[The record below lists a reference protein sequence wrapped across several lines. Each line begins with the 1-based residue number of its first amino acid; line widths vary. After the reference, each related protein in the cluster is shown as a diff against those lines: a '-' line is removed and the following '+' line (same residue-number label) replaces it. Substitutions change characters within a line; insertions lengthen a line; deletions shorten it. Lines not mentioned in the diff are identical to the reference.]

1 MNRAWGGRAGY
12 VTVMCAVIVAA
23 TAGCGSDDPGS
34 GAASVSAVPTSTD
47 VPAKSTAPDPLGSE
61 LSFTGDGQTAAR
73 VTVLNFDPA
82 AAPEAPAP
90 PGGGHW
96 VGAEVQTCIDGAEA
110 PIGVGWS
117 QWSVLD
123 ATNGRYPASSL
134 TYNQFPRPEYP
145 VGSEVVNVGEC
156 VRGWVVFPVAD
167 GAAID
172 RVRYTPNQ
180 SVNATWSTV
189 GATPPA
195 PPAAATPV
203 QEAPPV
209 EAAPEP
215 DPVVVETTEEAEPA
229 QSSAGVV
236 TVGQPC
242 SSVSDIGTDV
252 NTGGDIVCVYMGAGG
267 GTKWVMSAPI
277 SGVNNPG
284 EACDQATENV
294 SSTPAGK
301 AIMCAGGEWVYGP

>member
-23 TAGCGSDDPGS
+23 TAGCGSDSADAS
-34 GAASVSAVPTSTD
+34 SSSAAPTSTD
-47 VPAKSTAPDPLGSE
+47 VPAKSTEPDPLGSE
-61 LSFTGDGQTAAR
+61 LSFTGDGETAAR

-96 VGAEVQTCIDGAEA
+96 VGAEVQTCVDAA
-110 PIGVGWS
+110 MVPTAVSWS
-117 QWSVLD
+117 EWSVLD

-180 SVNATWSTV
+180 SVNATWSTA
-189 GATPPA
+189 GATPP
-195 PPAAATPV
+195 V
-203 QEAPPV
+203 QESPPV
-209 EAAPEP
+209 EAAREP
-215 DPVVVETTEEAEPA
+215 DPVIVETIEEAEPA
-229 QSSAGVV
+229 QSPTGVAA
-236 TVGQPC
+236 VGQPC
-242 SSVSDIGTDV
+242 SSPSDIGTDV
-252 NTGGDIVCVYMGAGG
+252 NTGDDIVCVYMGAGG

-277 SGVNNPG
+277 SGINNVG
-284 EACDQATENV
+284 DVCDSATENV

-301 AIMCAGGEWVYGP
+301 AIMCVGDQWVYGP